1 MKFSA
6 KVRQA
11 GNRLWKE
18 ARSKFPG
25 DDLAARAWF
34 NEHLVHRVDA
44 MAHNEEADEDADED
58 ALVERV
64 RTICIDAVRMY
75 PDEREAAIQW
85 ALDKWERD
93 VGSLGNRDD
102 PEVLDVIRRCL
113 DLAYFGKKG

>member
-44 MAHNEEADEDADED
+44 LAHNEKADEDAM
-58 ALVERV
+58 VERV
-64 RTICIDAVRMY
+64 RTICIDAVQMY

-93 VGSLGNRDD
+93 VGSLGSRDD
-102 PEVLDVIRRCL
+102 PEVRDVIRRCV
-113 DLAYFGKKG
+113 DLAYSDKKAD